1 MAKPD
6 KMRKSQL
13 FLLML
18 TISVWLLVKKTMSQA
33 IRMTTTVRIAVARLD
48 GTPSIPILAK
58 IDVRAAKIADK
69 SAKKN
74 HMATSSLTIISKASA
89 LSAIR

>member
-1 MAKPD
+1 MA
-6 KMRKSQL
+6 
-13 FLLML
+13 
-18 TISVWLLVKKTMSQA
+18 QA

-58 IDVRAAKIADK
+58 IDVKAAKIADK

-74 HMATSSLTIISKASA
+74 HMANTSSPYYK
-89 LSAIR
+89 

>member
-1 MAKPD
+1 MA
-6 KMRKSQL
+6 
-13 FLLML
+13 
-18 TISVWLLVKKTMSQA
+18 QA

-58 IDVRAAKIADK
+58 IDVKAAKTADK

-74 HMATSSLTIISKASA
+74 HMANMNCTPKVRQKESNFWGVL
-89 LSAIR
+89 L